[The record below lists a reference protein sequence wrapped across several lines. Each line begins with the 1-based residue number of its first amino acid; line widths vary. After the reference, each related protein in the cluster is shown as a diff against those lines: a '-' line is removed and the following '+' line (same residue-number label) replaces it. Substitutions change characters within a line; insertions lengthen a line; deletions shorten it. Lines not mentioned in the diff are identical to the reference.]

1 MNFRLLLQLLF
12 HTSLTSAIPALNGVL
27 GKFVMGPEAL
37 VTDFAVF
44 NNDDVGDLPDKITVC
59 SSVQSAAFTS
69 GLAPFQVMIIY
80 NNKFVL

>member
-1 MNFRLLLQLLF
+1 MNFQLVLHLLL
-12 HTSLTSAIPALNGVL
+12 HTSLTCAIPALNGVL

-44 NNDDVGDLPDKITVC
+44 NDNEVGDQDLPDEITVC

-69 GLAPFQVMIIY
+69 GLAPFQV
-80 NNKFVL
+80 

>member
-1 MNFRLLLQLLF
+1 MNFQLVLHLLF

-44 NNDDVGDLPDKITVC
+44 NDDEVGDHDLPAEITVC

-69 GLAPFQVMIIY
+69 GLAPFQV
-80 NNKFVL
+80 

>member
-1 MNFRLLLQLLF
+1 MNFQLFLQLLL

-44 NNDDVGDLPDKITVC
+44 NDDEVGDLIIIIIIIIIITIITIITIIMIT
-59 SSVQSAAFTS
+59 SFPSILLGFSV
-69 GLAPFQVMIIY
+69 
-80 NNKFVL
+80 